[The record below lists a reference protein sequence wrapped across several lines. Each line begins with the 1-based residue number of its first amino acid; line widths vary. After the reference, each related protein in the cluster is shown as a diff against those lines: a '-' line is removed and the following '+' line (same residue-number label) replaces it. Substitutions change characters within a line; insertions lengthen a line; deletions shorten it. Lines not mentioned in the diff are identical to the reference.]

1 MGIKG
6 LTTLIKD
13 NASESIETSQLF
25 KLSGKK
31 IGIDASGLIYK
42 ALMVIRQSGKLLTN
56 GHYPTS
62 HIVGIFNKTCN
73 LINYGITPLYI
84 FDGKPP
90 KEKFIVIKE
99 RNEKAWAAKKKI
111 MEGNL
116 SKEDSSKLEKQ
127 TIRLKKYHIDDIKQL
142 LDLLGVQWIDA
153 EGEAEGVAAELCRVG
168 VIDYVLSEDMDTL
181 AFGSPNLIRNCIDK
195 TIKRRDGIISIFH
208 LDKLLEG
215 FDMTFEQFLELCVLS
230 GCDYCDTLKRVGN
243 KTAFKLI
250 KEHGNIQDVLQ
261 NVNSNKI
268 PDGFR
273 ERFDKS
279 IELFNMYRGYN
290 EDRQINV
297 VLRPINYNGLIKYLV
312 TENKMDEKKIMNSI
326 KRIYTSKVYQLKHDS
341 H

>member
-13 NASESIETSQLF
+13 NAPESIETSQLF
-25 KLSGKK
+25 KLRGKK

-42 ALMVIRQSGKLLTN
+42 SLMVIRQHGQLLTN
-56 GHYPTS
+56 GQYPTS

-73 LINYGITPLYI
+73 LINYGIIPLYI
-84 FDGKPP
+84 FDGIPP
-90 KEKFIVIKE
+90 EEKSLVIKE
-99 RNEKAWAAKKKI
+99 RNDKARAARIKLI
-111 MEGNL
+111 EGDL
-116 SKEDSSKLEKQ
+116 SYIDRSKLEKQ
-127 TIRLKKYHIDDIKQL
+127 TIRLRKYHIDDIKTL

-168 VIDYVLSEDMDTL
+168 VVDYVLSEDMDTL

-208 LDKLLEG
+208 LDKLLKG
-215 FDMTFEQFLELCVLS
+215 FDLTFEQFLELCVLS

-243 KTAFKLI
+243 KTAYKLMAA
-250 KEHGNIQDVLQ
+250 HGNITDVLQ

-273 ERFDKS
+273 SRFDKA

-290 EDRQINV
+290 DSRRINV

-312 TENKMDEKKIMNSI
+312 TENKMDETKIMNYI
-326 KRIYTSKVYQLKHDS
+326 KRINMSIIKP
-341 H
+341 